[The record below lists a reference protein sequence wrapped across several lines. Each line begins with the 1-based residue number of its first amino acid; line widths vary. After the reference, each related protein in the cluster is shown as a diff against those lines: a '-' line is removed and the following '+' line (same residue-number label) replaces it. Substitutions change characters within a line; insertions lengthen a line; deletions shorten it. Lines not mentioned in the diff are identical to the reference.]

1 MAARTG
7 LTPRRAQILAAIV
20 EGYVQTVAPVGSR
33 TVREEYGIDA
43 STATIR
49 NEMGVL
55 EREGYIRQPHTSA
68 GRVPAEAGYR
78 AYVDRL
84 PEPPVP
90 QQDRLGWVRREYRRA
105 GSDSEELY
113 RTTSRVLSQLV
124 SSPAM
129 LMAPPSTPTTLG
141 DLKLTA
147 VSANIVLMEY
157 RLEPGGQYSCL
168 IESPEPLTAGQVR
181 ALGALLTERYGGR
194 SVGAVALCSGDALA
208 DEMAPHAVPHGLL
221 AEIKTALE
229 RDQVQRVYVDGAAY
243 TLDFPEYQN
252 TQALRP
258 VVEALDEDTMVRR
271 LLRPAARRGRL
282 TVCIGGEIEVQRLRQ
297 CSVVAR
303 HYATGSGDVGAV
315 GIIGP
320 TRMNYL
326 QVIAAVNWVADQ
338 VAQALRPTVAEE
350 DG

>member
-1 MAARTG
+1 MAVKTG
-7 LTPRRAQILAAIV
+7 LTPRRARILAAIV
-20 EGYVQTVAPVGSR
+20 EGYVRTVAPVGSR
-33 TVREEYGIDA
+33 AVREDHGIEA

-84 PEPPVP
+84 PEPPAP
-90 QQDRLGWVRREYRRA
+90 QQERLSWVRREYRRA
-105 GSDSEELY
+105 GSDTEELY
-113 RTTSRVLSQLV
+113 RTSSRVLSQLV

-129 LMAPPSTPTTLG
+129 LMAPPASPMTLG
-141 DLKLTA
+141 ALKLTA

-157 RLEPGGQYSCL
+157 QLEPGGHYSCL
-168 IESPEPLTAGQVR
+168 LESGEPLTAGQVR
-181 ALGALLTERYGGR
+181 ALGALLADRYVGR
-194 SVGAVALCSGDALA
+194 SVGAVAMCAGETLSEEL
-208 DEMAPHAVPHGLL
+208 APHAVPQGLL

-271 LLRPAARRGRL
+271 LLRPATRRGRL
-282 TVCIGGEIEVQRLRQ
+282 TVAIGGEIEVQRLRQ

-303 HYATGSGDVGAV
+303 HYVTGSGDVGAV
-315 GIIGP
+315 GVIGP
-320 TRMNYL
+320 TRMDYL
-326 QVIAAVNWVADQ
+326 AVIAAVNWVADQ
-338 VAQALRPTVAEE
+338 VVSALRPAPSEE
-350 DG
+350 E